1 MMSDHQYAH
10 QLVAHIRA
18 AGIIPAEDVA
28 EKLLAKPGEIIRFRC
43 EGERKSSR
51 NGYAILHLGPYPAGA
66 FGNWSLGIKGKW
78 KANDWASHVIDARA
92 VRAAKSLREEQRK
105 AEMRQVARTATDLL
119 NEADHA
125 NPDHPYLRKKRL
137 KPANI
142 FQLGRMLLAPLT
154 DVFGKLWGVQRIGEE
169 GFKTFLPGPRRERT
183 FWSVGIEWSDD
194 ATLDPDTIYIG
205 EGVATMLALYNEL
218 GQPVVAAMD
227 AHSLEPC
234 ARAVRNRFPTSKII
248 VCADDDAAT
257 AERVGRNPGLTAAE
271 AAAAAVGGWLAV
283 PRRAQS

>member
-1 MMSDHQYAH
+1 MSEHQYAD
-10 QLVAHIRA
+10 QFVAYIRA

-28 EKLLAKPGEIIRFRC
+28 EKLLARPGEIIRFRC
-43 EGERKSSR
+43 EGDRKGRR
-51 NGYAILHLGPYPAGA
+51 NGYAILHLDTYPAGA

-78 KANDWASHVIDARA
+78 KTDNWSSNVVDARA
-92 VRAAKSLREEQRK
+92 VQLAQSHREEKRQ

-119 NEADHA
+119 NNAAHA
-125 NPDHPYLRKKRL
+125 STDHPYLRKKRVM
-137 KPANI
+137 PTNI
-142 FQLGRMLLAPLT
+142 FQLGRMLLAPMT
-154 DVFGKLWGVQRIGEE
+154 DVFGKVWNVQRISGE

-194 ATLDPDTIYIG
+194 ATFDPDTIYIG

-218 GQPVVAAMD
+218 GKPVVAAMD

>member
-1 MMSDHQYAH
+1 MSERQYAD
-10 QLVAHIRA
+10 QFVAHIRA
-18 AGIIPAEDVA
+18 SGIVPAEDVA

-43 EGERKSSR
+43 EGDRKGRR
-51 NGYAILHLGPYPAGA
+51 NGYAILYLGPYPAGA

-78 KANDWASHVIDARA
+78 KAEGCSTFSPDILA
-92 VRAAKSLREEQRK
+92 VYQRRMIQQDQRQ
-105 AEMRQVARTATDLL
+105 AQMRQVARIATDLL
-119 NEADHA
+119 NDATYAD
-125 NPDHPYLRKKRL
+125 PDHPYLRKKQL
-137 KPANI
+137 MPANI
-142 FQLGRMLLAPLT
+142 FQIGRMLLVPMT
-154 DVFGKLWGVQRIGEE
+154 DVFGKLWDVQRIGED

-194 ATLDPDTIYIG
+194 AILAPDTIYIG

-234 ARAVRNRFPTSKII
+234 ARAVRNRFPTSKIT

-283 PRRAQS
+283 PRRAQA